1 MFVDLEDGSELN
13 VNSQYFSGTDKS
25 TNANEPGVVFPLACN
40 DSVKNMLNVSSI
52 IDHHHSN
59 VLCKY
64 TEARIADADTEKKI
78 IEYKETKVLSLE
90 YDLSNSP
97 LDSLLEKDSKL
108 IYQCANKITPLLKEK
123 LISVLNALYNNDNP
137 FDAIMVIDKSN
148 IETKPYRSF
157 TSYDYSGNTLWDLKD
172 DMISIDKKENNGG
185 LIKEYYDIID
195 EFVFSYENFMKD
207 LVKSGKI
214 KEMKDSIDLA
224 LDCYYNTFNYDK
236 MFCAKFWGRDIQK
249 KRNSKIYKDCF
260 KNEMFKTQLATELV
274 DVVQAYD
281 ADLLLNDGVK
291 E

>member
-13 VNSQYFSGTDKS
+13 VSSQYFSGTDKS
-25 TNANEPGVVFPLACN
+25 TDANEPGVVFPLACN

-78 IEYKETKVLSLE
+78 VEYKETKVFSLE
-90 YDLSNSP
+90 YDLSDSP
-97 LDSLLEKDSKL
+97 LDSLLEKDSRL
-108 IYQCANKITPLLKEK
+108 VYQCANKITPLLKEK
-123 LISVLNALYNNDNP
+123 LISVLNALYNNENP

-148 IETKPYRSF
+148 IEKKHYSSF

-172 DMISIDKKENNGG
+172 DKIDIDKKEFG
-185 LIKEYYDIID
+185 LSKALYEIID

-207 LVKSGKI
+207 LVKCGKI
-214 KEMKDSIDLA
+214 KEMRESIDLA
-224 LDCYYNTFNYDK
+224 LDVYYNTFDYDK

-249 KRNSKIYKDCF
+249 MKNSKEYKGLF
-260 KNEMFKTQLATELV
+260 KDEVFKTQLATELV

>member
-40 DSVKNMLNVSSI
+40 DSVKNMLNISSI

-78 IEYKETKVLSLE
+78 VEYKETKVLSLE

-97 LDSLLEKDSKL
+97 LDSLLEKDSRL
-108 IYQCANKITPLLKEK
+108 VYQCSNKIAPLLKEK

-148 IETKPYRSF
+148 IEKKPHNNSI
-157 TSYDYSGNTLWDLKD
+157 SYDYSGNTLWDLKD
-172 DMISIDKKENNGG
+172 DIPKGELAKEHYG
-185 LIKEYYDIID
+185 IVY
-195 EFVFSYENFMKD
+195 EFVLSYENFMKD
-207 LVKSGKI
+207 LVKCGKI
-214 KEMKDSIDLA
+214 KEIRESIDLA
-224 LDCYYNTFNYDK
+224 IDVYYNTFNYDK
-236 MFCAKFWGRDIQK
+236 MFCAKFWGKDIQK
-249 KRNSKIYKDCF
+249 MKNSKEYKEYF
-260 KNEMFKTQLATELV
+260 KDEIFKTQLATELI
-274 DVVQAYD
+274 DIVQAYD
-281 ADLLLNDGVK
+281 ADF
-291 E
+291 

>member
-25 TNANEPGVVFPLACN
+25 TNTNEPGVVFPLACN

-78 IEYKETKVLSLE
+78 VEYKETKVLSLE

-97 LDSLLEKDSKL
+97 LDSLLEKDSRL
-108 IYQCANKITPLLKEK
+108 VYQCSNKITPLLKEK

-148 IETKPYRSF
+148 IEKKPHNNSI
-157 TSYDYSGNTLWDLKD
+157 SYDYSGNTLWDLKD
-172 DMISIDKKENNGG
+172 DIPKGELAKEHYG
-185 LIKEYYDIID
+185 IVY
-195 EFVFSYENFMKD
+195 EFVLSYENFMKD
-207 LVKSGKI
+207 LVKCGKI
-214 KEMKDSIDLA
+214 KEIRESIDLA
-224 LDCYYNTFNYDK
+224 IDVYYNTFNYDK
-236 MFCAKFWGRDIQK
+236 MFCAKFWGKDIQK
-249 KRNSKIYKDCF
+249 MKNSKEYKEYF
-260 KNEMFKTQLATELV
+260 KDEIFKTQLATELI
-274 DVVQAYD
+274 DIVQAYD
-281 ADLLLNDGVK
+281 ADF
-291 E
+291 